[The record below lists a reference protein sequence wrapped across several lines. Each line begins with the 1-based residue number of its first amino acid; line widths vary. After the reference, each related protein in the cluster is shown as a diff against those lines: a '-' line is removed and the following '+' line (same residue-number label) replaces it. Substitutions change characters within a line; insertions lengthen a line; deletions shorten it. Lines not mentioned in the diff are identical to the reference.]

1 MTSGIAVTPEK
12 LREISTKMNSGA
24 ADVRAILSRLADN
37 VAPVRSEWVGTA
49 QSQFNTLWDQLQ
61 LDASGLNSVL
71 TGIAKLTQNA
81 ASAYEAAEQSIARAF
96 DEFRVEK
103 DPFALEIA
111 ESDIVAEA
119 EGNLVEVAEVE
130 LVAIDVAEADGL
142 IEVAGAEGGLVEVV
156 EAEGE
161 LNRDS
166 GGLADRPKSS
176 MRLPWTRFIS
186 KAAHD
191 PGTGEFMIG
200 TRRHERRFKTSDP
213 ALKPGTR
220 LCRLCFTVVILEPQY
235 IETTDTHVYICCPH
249 CSGSFPVRHSDVE
262 ALLTGEA
269 PLS

>member
-12 LREISTKMNSGA
+12 LRDISSKMNSGA

-37 VAPVRSEWVGTA
+37 VGPVRLEWVGAA

-81 ASAYEAAEQSIARAF
+81 AAAYEAAEQSIARAF

-111 ESDIVAEA
+111 ECDIVAEA
-119 EGNLVEVAEVE
+119 EGNLVELPER
-130 LVAIDVAEADGL
+130 GFGP
-142 IEVAGAEGGLVEVV
+142 IEVAEAEGGLVEVV
-156 EAEGE
+156 EAEGGLIE
-161 LNRDS
+161 DT
-166 GGLADRPKSS
+166 GGSADRPKSS
-176 MRLPWTRFIS
+176 IRLPWTRFIS

-220 LCRLCFTVVILEPQY
+220 LCRLCFTVVVLEPQY

-249 CSGSFPVRHSDVE
+249 CEGSFPVRHSDVE
-262 ALLTGEA
+262 ALLTGET